1 MWNERSLLP
10 LVAATGI
17 FNRLDLYSFLRVI
30 TNNFRPP
37 APYNSRVSCAALF
50 RLAFSKKNL
59 SDCKKYNYGFA
70 SPGEA

>member
-17 FNRLDLYSFLRVI
+17 FNRLDLYSFMRVI

-37 APYNSRVSCAALF
+37 APYNSRVSCAAL
-50 RLAFSKKNL
+50 LPTCISKKNL
-59 SDCKKYNYGFA
+59 SLRLFA
-70 SPGEA
+70 YAERAYAI